1 MSDDASPDNKR
12 EGSRTKKFAK
22 GFLTQRLRSLSSPPV
37 PLKLDLGSL
46 DASTGSRPSSGDSN
60 KSLTS
65 SIPESPTAESPNPFQ
80 RGRRGSMGSVSMK
93 RSASGPPS
101 WGGRREPPQS
111 NAVTL
116 LGEFK
121 QMDIKPQRQRKV
133 LVALE
138 RKRLAS
144 EQKEKADK
152 RKVSVGVREK
162 LKNAVRT
169 GKDDKRSALSS
180 KLQAFLKQKKSKR
193 TRQEDFHL
201 LLMAVHD
208 HQSSVACS
216 LLNDMSPALF
226 AKGILREANKIFLL
240 AMANAM
246 EPVCT
251 IMMDKGFP
259 ADVNAPVIKSEDSL
273 FTAPSYFMLC
283 VGLRLHNL
291 VFHMIQHHR
300 VKVNADWYGVTALHV
315 AASKGS
321 LTVVNMLLE
330 QGANPRQG
338 IPVANFRL
346 LRKLKNAQP
355 KDKTAAIINFSR
367 LSTAQRSPTNSI
379 NGPSTPPPAAEH
391 VNAIDIALI
400 LQDQEMVNVLL
411 ARMKPSKL
419 SASSLHLLQQADMEL
434 GKMSVGSTGVGSQRR
449 P

>member
-121 QMDIKPQRQRKV
+121 QMDLNPQRQRQV

-138 RKRLAS
+138 RKRLAA

-162 LKNAVRT
+162 LKNA
-169 GKDDKRSALSS
+169 
-180 KLQAFLKQKKSKR
+180 
-193 TRQEDFHL
+193 
-201 LLMAVHD
+201 
-208 HQSSVACS
+208 
-216 LLNDMSPALF
+216 LF
-226 AKGILREANKIFLL
+226 AKGNLREANKIFLL

-434 GKMSVGSTGVGSQRR
+434 GKMSVGSAGVGSQ
-449 P
+449 PIWQPLEF